1 MIKELLLNSN
11 QLYYLELD
19 ATGKLLE
26 CNTLFSRMCEL
37 NNVTDISLLHLT
49 TNRGTWIIKSAM
61 QRARRRKCVVSVRL
75 KMKIPLSDTEYIFR
89 SAQVGFFNMTYVI
102 IGWDSFIGKTENPY
116 ILAQQSA
123 QLREIAHIY
132 SHHINRWVA
141 NIQGLLPMIDRGQLN
156 SESVRIFDMIQDAA
170 DQLRREIQ
178 LISKLAE

>member
-1 MIKELLLNSN
+1 
-11 QLYYLELD
+11 
-19 ATGKLLE
+19 
-26 CNTLFSRMCEL
+26 
-37 NNVTDISLLHLT
+37 
-49 TNRGTWIIKSAM
+49 
-61 QRARRRKCVVSVRL
+61 
-75 KMKIPLSDTEYIFR
+75 
-89 SAQVGFFNMTYVI
+89 MTYVI